1 MNIVAMMVV
10 GVYVYLIM
18 FDRTLENNIVDKTAK
33 FVNECETTGMISTSN
48 YNRFTKD
55 IYEMGNYSIEMEYN
69 TLTSYP
75 KEDANGNVIG
85 FFRDYY
91 TYNNKQILD
100 AMFTETENHDYTM
113 KTGDILTAKV
123 RREGTTK
130 VHLFRALFN
139 LDLSETIIVNYSGTI
154 GNNTVR

>member
-1 MNIVAMMVV
+1 MDEHISKMWSYVLLVAMMVV

-69 TLTSYP
+69 SIKSYP

-100 AMFTETENHDYTM
+100 AMFTEAETM
-113 KTGDILTAKV
+113 
-123 RREGTTK
+123 TT
-130 VHLFRALFN
+130 R
-139 LDLSETIIVNYSGTI
+139 
-154 GNNTVR
+154 